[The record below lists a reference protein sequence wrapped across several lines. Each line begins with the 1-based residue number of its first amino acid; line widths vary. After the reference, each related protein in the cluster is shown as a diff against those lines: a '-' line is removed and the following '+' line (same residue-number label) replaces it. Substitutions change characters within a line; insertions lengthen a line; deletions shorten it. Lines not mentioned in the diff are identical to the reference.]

1 MKTVI
6 SRSIF
11 ISLVLSILVSF
22 TAEIMFLEIQVPKS
36 SYDSKKASSLTVREL
51 SEYNE
56 IHMDKLTGIRT
67 IPYFFNRLV
76 IDIRLGQ
83 FISLIQELKI
93 IIFLFITIFLG
104 CLWLGAW
111 QRTKN

>member
-6 SRSIF
+6 TRSIF
-11 ISLVLSILVSF
+11 VSLILSIVAFFAL
-22 TAEIMFLEIQVPKS
+22 EILFSEIQVPKS
-36 SYDSKKASSLTVREL
+36 SYDSKKASYLTVREL

-67 IPYFFNRLV
+67 IPYFFNRLL

-83 FISLIQELKI
+83 FVSLIQELKI